1 MTNIVDRSGV
11 YTIQFLRL
19 ILSTD
24 IIFRF
29 HRSFPINSNLW
40 TLKSEFN
47 CFNLDYIYIQGVL
60 DLRRHRHTTIRLTR
74 RHPYD
79 TFSSYDATPSRRRF
93 ATYWLWSYDCALL
106 NKVSYILKGEG
117 KLNEKFGIDFEE

>member
-1 MTNIVDRSGV
+1 MKRLSILYLKKTLSDLTQLHPTETVRSKTTTV
-11 YTIQFLRL
+11 
-19 ILSTD
+19 
-24 IIFRF
+24 
-29 HRSFPINSNLW
+29 
-40 TLKSEFN
+40 
-47 CFNLDYIYIQGVL
+47 QGVL
-60 DLRRHRHTTIRLTR
+60 DLRRHRHTTIRLTS